1 MDELGAEFNG
11 KLGRRV
17 MVGQDASAY
26 PITRFEH
33 DDGGARPPQL
43 ARGGQA
49 RRSRADN
56 KDVRESG

>member
-17 MVGQDASAY
+17 MASQDASAH

-33 DDGGARPPQL
+33 DNGGACPMQL
-43 ARGGQA
+43 VRGGQA
-49 RRSRADN
+49 RRSRPDN